1 MAGFSGFGEK
11 WGQKIKKIDPLR
23 GGDVILEK
31 AGLPTMTGKGDKNIM
46 GATTPEK
53 TPEPVAEKAAVMP
66 VADDDKVTS
75 ARRRRLAMQQ
85 QQQGRS
91 STILT
96 DADRLGG

>member
-1 MAGFSGFGEK
+1 MGGFSGFGEK
-11 WGQKIKKIDPLR
+11 WGKKIKKIDPLR

-31 AGLPTMTGKGDKNIM
+31 AGVPTMTGKGDKNIM
-46 GATTPEK
+46 GATPDNST
-53 TPEPVAEKAAVMP
+53 PVAEKPAVMP

-75 ARRRRLAMQQ
+75 ARRRRLALQQ

>member
-11 WGQKIKKIDPLR
+11 WGKKIKKIDPLR

-31 AGLPTMTGKGDKNIM
+31 AGVPTMTGKGDKNIM
-46 GATTPEK
+46 GATPEK
-53 TPEPVAEKAAVMP
+53 TADPVAEKAAVMP

-75 ARRRRLAMQQ
+75 ARRRRLALQQ